1 MRSIPFNDEWIR
13 TEERCCD
20 DNPHYPYRHE
30 FARKGARLILGRPS
44 NFACKQVIAHDR
56 QPEGLAVRDR
66 FDGSD

>member
-30 FARKGARLILGRPS
+30 LRP
-44 NFACKQVIAHDR
+44 
-56 QPEGLAVRDR
+56 
-66 FDGSD
+66 

>member
-1 MRSIPFNDEWIR
+1 MTTLTTPIATN
-13 TEERCCD
+13 C
-20 DNPHYPYRHE
+20 
-30 FARKGARLILGRPS
+30 ARKGARLILGRPS